1 MKDGQFLL
9 TNYGVKVELDITPFG
24 TSRTWVALDQGFDNL
39 DEALNDQVQ
48 EYFFLGDKGF
58 GSSYVTGVHPQYTL
72 TGTRVVGDPCQDY
85 IFDNKFNLMNGRTS
99 NLRISIPRADGSV
112 IRFTNKIALTDMKS
126 FGGSA
131 NDGSSVSVTLSFM
144 GAPFVD
150 TVVLTT
156 SLVVTTVAGANAGE
170 TVITVLPTYP
180 DAGCKYV
187 YAIDKDAQPTCTIG
201 EVLTTWTD
209 FTNNSTYEIPN
220 GYYLTVA
227 SVNQATYEV
236 VGFGTA
242 TVISNTGIALTVV
255 STAGTTSGDT
265 KINITP
271 ATPDAGNSYV
281 YKVDDAA
288 IPVSVNDDLSTWTN
302 TIADGDEITAAS
314 GKYITVAVI
323 NSTTKLALGSG
334 SAVIVSA
341 P

>member
-9 TNYGVKVELDITPFG
+9 TNYGVKVELDTTPFG
-24 TSRTWVALDQGFDNL
+24 SSRTWVALDQGFDNL

-58 GSSYVTGVHPQYTL
+58 GSDYVTGVHPKYTL
-72 TGTRVVGDPCQDY
+72 SGTRVVGDPCQDY
-85 IFDNKFNLMNGRTS
+85 IFDNKFNLMNGRTT

-112 IRFTNKIALTDMKS
+112 IRFTNKVALTDMKS

-131 NDGSSVSVTLSFM
+131 NEGSSVEVTLSFM

-156 SLVVTTVAGANAGE
+156 SLVITTAAGTNPGE

-187 YAIDKDAQPTCTIG
+187 YAIDPDTDPTATIG

-220 GYYLTVA
+220 GYHLSVA

-236 VGFGTA
+236 VGVGSA
-242 TVISNTGIALTVV
+242 TVVANTGTSLTVV
-255 STAGTTSGDT
+255 SEAGTQSGDT
-265 KINITP
+265 KITITP
-271 ATPDAGNSYV
+271 PAGTGQEFR
-281 YKVDDAA
+281 YKVAA
-288 IPVSVNDDLSTWTN
+288 STQTVNVNDDLSSWTAI
-302 TIADGDEITAAS
+302 TSGSEITATS
-314 GKYITVAVI
+314 GQYITVGLV
-323 NSTTKLALGSG
+323 NSTTKLAVGSG

-341 P
+341 T

>member
-24 TSRTWVALDQGFDNL
+24 SSRTWVALDQGFDNL

-48 EYFFLGDKGF
+48 EYFFIGDRGF
-58 GSSYVTGVHPQYTL
+58 GTDYVTGIHPKYTL

-85 IFDNKFNLMNGRTS
+85 IFDNKFNLMRGRTT

-112 IRFTNKIALTDMKS
+112 IRFTNNVTLADMKS

-131 NDGSSVSVTLSFM
+131 NEGSSVEVTLSFN

-150 TVVLTT
+150 TVVLTED
-156 SLVVTTVAGANAGE
+156 LVVTTAAGANPGE

-187 YAIDKDAQPTCTIG
+187 YAIDKNSQPEVTIG
-201 EVLTTWTD
+201 QILIDWTD

-227 SVNQATYEV
+227 QVNVATFEV
-236 VGFGTA
+236 VGKGEA
-242 TVISNTGIALTVV
+242 TVVSNTGTALTVV
-255 STAGTTSGDT
+255 SEAGTATGKS
-265 KINITP
+265 KITITP
-271 ATPDAGNSYV
+271 AAGAGQSFV
-281 YKVDDAA
+281 YKVAA
-288 IPVSVNDDLSTWTN
+288 AAQPVNVNDDLSSWTA
-302 TIADGDEITAAS
+302 IESGDEITATS
-314 GKYITVAVI
+314 GEYITVGLV

-334 SAVIVSA
+334 NAVVVSA
-341 P
+341 T

>member
-24 TSRTWVALDQGFDNL
+24 ASRTWVALDQGFNNL

-58 GSSYVTGVHPQYTL
+58 GSSYVTGVHPQYAL
-72 TGTRVVGDPCQDY
+72 SGTRVVGDPCQDF

-112 IRFTNKIALTDMKS
+112 IRFTNKVALTDMKS
-126 FGGSA
+126 FGGDA
-131 NDGSSVSVTLSFM
+131 NNGSSVSVTLSFM

-156 SLVVTTVAGANAGE
+156 DLVITTAAGKNAGE

-187 YAIDKDAQPTCTIG
+187 YAIDKDTQPTCAIG
-201 EVLTTWTD
+201 EVLTTWAD

-227 SVNQATYEV
+227 SVNQATYKV

-242 TVISNTGIALTVV
+242 TVISNTGVALTVTSV
-255 STAGTTSGDT
+255 AGSSTGKTEIGIS
-265 KINITP
+265 P
-271 ATPDAGNSYV
+271 ADAGAGNAFV
-281 YKVDDAA
+281 YKIDDAA
-288 IPVSVNDDLSTWTN
+288 IPVSVNDDLSTWTD
-302 TIADGDEITAAS
+302 TIADGDEITATS
-314 GKYITVAVI
+314 GKYITVALI

-334 SAVIVSA
+334 SAVVVSA
-341 P
+341 V

>member
-9 TNYGVKVELDITPFG
+9 TNYGVKVELDTTPFG
-24 TSRTWVALDQGFDNL
+24 SSRTWVALDQGFDNL

-58 GSSYVTGVHPQYTL
+58 GSDYVTGVHPKYKL

-85 IFDNKFNLMNGRTS
+85 IFDNKFNLMNGRVT
-99 NLRISIPRADGSV
+99 NLRISLPRADGSV
-112 IRFTNKIALTDMKS
+112 IRFTNKVSLTEMKS

-131 NDGSSVSVTLSFM
+131 NEGSSVEVNLSFM

-150 TVVLTT
+150 TVVLTEN
-156 SLVVTTVAGANAGE
+156 LVITTAAGANPGE

-187 YAIDKDAQPTCTIG
+187 YAIDKDTDPVATIG
-201 EVLTTWTD
+201 QVLVDWTD

-220 GYYLTVA
+220 GYHITVA
-227 SVNQATYEV
+227 SVNQATYIV
-236 VGFGTA
+236 VGTGSA
-242 TVISNTGIALTVV
+242 TVTANTGTALTVV
-255 STAGTTSGDT
+255 SEAGTASGKS
-265 KINITP
+265 KITITP
-271 ATPDAGNSYV
+271 AAGAGQEFR
-281 YKVDDAA
+281 YKVGATA
-288 IPVSVNDDLSTWTN
+288 ETVNVNDDLSTWTA
-302 TIADGDEITAAS
+302 IASGDEITATS
-314 GKYITVAVI
+314 GQYITVGLV

-341 P
+341 T

>member
-9 TNYGVKVELDITPFG
+9 TNYGVKVELDTTPFG
-24 TSRTWVALDQGFDNL
+24 ASRTWVALDQGFDNL
-39 DEALNDQVQ
+39 DEELNDQVQ

-58 GSSYVTGVHPQYTL
+58 GSDYVTGVHPKYKL
-72 TGTRVVGDPCQDY
+72 SGTRVVGDPCQDY
-85 IFDNKFNLMNGRTS
+85 IFDNKFNLMNGRTT

-112 IRFTNKIALTDMKS
+112 IRFTNKVSLTEMKS

-131 NDGSSVSVTLSFM
+131 NEGSSVEVSLSFM

-156 SLVVTTVAGANAGE
+156 DLVVTTAAGAKAGE

-187 YAIDKDAQPTCTIG
+187 YAIDKDAQPTVTVG
-201 EVLTTWTD
+201 EILTTWTD

-220 GYYLTVA
+220 GYYLSVA

-236 VGFGTA
+236 VGVGYT
-242 TVISNTGIALTVV
+242 TVIANTGVALTVTSEAG
-255 STAGTTSGDT
+255 STAGDT
-265 KINITP
+265 KITITP
-271 ATPDAGNSYV
+271 AAGAGESFV
-281 YKVDDAA
+281 YKVDTAA
-288 IPVSVNDDLSTWTN
+288 ITVSVNDNLSDWTA
-302 TIADGDEITAAS
+302 ISSGDEITAAS
-314 GKYITVAVI
+314 GKYITVGLV

-334 SAVIVSA
+334 SAVVVSA
-341 P
+341 

>member
-9 TNYGVKVELDITPFG
+9 TNYGVKVELDTTPFG
-24 TSRTWVALDQGFDNL
+24 SSRTWVALDQGFNNL

-58 GSSYVTGVHPQYTL
+58 GSDYVTGVHPKYKL

-85 IFDNKFNLMNGRTS
+85 IFDNKFNLMNGRTT
-99 NLRISIPRADGSV
+99 NLRISLPRADGSV
-112 IRFTNKIALTDMKS
+112 IRFTNKVALTEMKS

-131 NDGSSVSVTLSFM
+131 NEGSSVEVTLSFM

-156 SLVVTTVAGANAGE
+156 DLVITTAAGTNPGE

-187 YAIDKDAQPTCTIG
+187 YAIDPSTDPSCTIG

-220 GYYLTVA
+220 GYHLTVA
-227 SVNQATYEV
+227 SVNQATYKV
-236 VGFGTA
+236 VGKGSA
-242 TVISNTGIALTVV
+242 TVVANTGTALTVV
-255 STAGTTSGDT
+255 SEAGTASGKT
-265 KINITP
+265 KITITP
-271 ATPDAGNSYV
+271 AAGAGQSFV

-288 IPVSVNDDLSTWTN
+288 VTVNVNDNLSDWTAI
-302 TIADGDEITAAS
+302 TSGSEITAAS
-314 GKYITVAVI
+314 GKYITVGLV
-323 NSTTKLALGSG
+323 NDTTKLAQGSG
-334 SAVIVSA
+334 SAVVVA
-341 P
+341 AV

>member
-9 TNYGVKVELDITPFG
+9 TNYGVKVELDTTPFG
-24 TSRTWVALDQGFDNL
+24 SSRTWVALDQGFDNL

-58 GSSYVTGVHPQYTL
+58 GSDYVTGVHPKYTL
-72 TGTRVVGDPCQDY
+72 SGTRVVGDPCQDY
-85 IFDNKFNLMNGRTS
+85 IFDNKFNLMNGRTT

-112 IRFTNKIALTDMKS
+112 IRFTNKVALTDMKS

-131 NDGSSVSVTLSFM
+131 NEGSAVEVTLSFM

-156 SLVVTTVAGANAGE
+156 SLVITTAAGTNPGE

-187 YAIDKDAQPTCTIG
+187 YAIDPDTDPTATIG

-220 GYYLTVA
+220 GYHLSVA

-236 VGFGTA
+236 VGVGSA
-242 TVISNTGIALTVV
+242 TVVSNTGTALTVV
-255 STAGTTSGDT
+255 SEAGTSSGKS
-265 KINITP
+265 KITITP
-271 ATPDAGNSYV
+271 AAGTGQEYR
-281 YKVDDAA
+281 YKVAA
-288 IPVSVNDDLSTWTN
+288 AVQTVNVNDDLSSWTAI
-302 TIADGDEITAAS
+302 TSGSEITATS
-314 GKYITVAVI
+314 GQYITVGLV
-323 NSTTKLALGSG
+323 NSTTKLAVGSG

-341 P
+341 T

>member
-9 TNYGVKVELDITPFG
+9 TNYGVKVELDTTPFG
-24 TSRTWVALDQGFDNL
+24 ASRTWVALDQGFNNL

-58 GSSYVTGVHPQYTL
+58 GSDYVTGVHPKYKL

-85 IFDNKFNLMNGRTS
+85 IFDNKFNLMNGRTT
-99 NLRISIPRADGSV
+99 NLRISLPRADGSV
-112 IRFTNKIALTDMKS
+112 IRFTNKVALTEMKS

-131 NDGSSVSVTLSFM
+131 NEGSSVEVTLSFM

-156 SLVVTTVAGANAGE
+156 DLVVTTAAGANPGE

-187 YAIDKDAQPTCTIG
+187 YAIDPTTTPVAVIG

-220 GYYLTVA
+220 GYKLTVA
-227 SVNQATYEV
+227 SVNQATYKV
-236 VGFGTA
+236 VGFGST
-242 TVISNTGIALTVV
+242 TVVANTGTALTVV
-255 STAGTTSGDT
+255 SEAGTSTGKS
-265 KINITP
+265 KITITP
-271 ATPDAGNSYV
+271 AAGTGESFV
-281 YKVDDAA
+281 YKVDSAA
-288 IPVSVNDDLSTWTN
+288 IPVNINDDLSTWTA
-302 TIADGDEITAAS
+302 IASGDEITATS
-314 GKYITVAVI
+314 GQYITVGLV
-323 NSTTKLALGSG
+323 NDTTKLALGSG
-334 SAVIVSA
+334 SAVVVSA
-341 P
+341 T